1 LSRRD
6 NAAGEIA
13 VPLTMDSSKENRK
26 MEINH
31 PQTLAEVTRQFN
43 RYQQAIIDNEVDVLN
58 ELFWNSP
65 LTLRYGIG
73 ENLYGHAEI
82 AAYRGTRDAASVAR
96 VVGRTIVTTY
106 GHDAATT
113 NCEFTRGNRQG
124 RQSQSW
130 MRMPEGWRIVAAHV
144 SYLAG

>member
-1 LSRRD
+1 
-6 NAAGEIA
+6 
-13 VPLTMDSSKENRK
+13 

-43 RYQQAIIDNEVDVLN
+43 RYQQAILDNEVAVLD
-58 ELFWNSP
+58 ELFWNNP

-82 AAYRGTRDAASVAR
+82 AAFRGARDPASAAR
-96 VVGRTIVTTY
+96 VVGKTIVTTY
-106 GHDAATT
+106 GRDAATT
-113 NCEFTRGNRQG
+113 NCEFMRGNRQG

-130 MRMPEGWRIVAAHV
+130 MRMAEGWRIVAAHV
-144 SYLAG
+144 SYLMA